1 METHRKSS
9 YTGNNFLL
17 LFFLIVLLKSNNRSY
32 GFLRIIDHKVQS
44 NCFGIYIELVLGTAD
59 LHDYKHDKDYCQR
72 LFLTKTNSIMAE
84 WAWMLL

>member
-17 LFFLIVLLKSNNRSY
+17 LFFLIVLKRNNRSY
-32 GFLRIIDHKVQS
+32 GFLRIIDHKAQS
-44 NCFGIYIELVLGTAD
+44 NCFFIYIELMLGMAD

-72 LFLTKTNSIMAE
+72 LSLTMTNSITVE
-84 WAWMLL
+84 WALMLL